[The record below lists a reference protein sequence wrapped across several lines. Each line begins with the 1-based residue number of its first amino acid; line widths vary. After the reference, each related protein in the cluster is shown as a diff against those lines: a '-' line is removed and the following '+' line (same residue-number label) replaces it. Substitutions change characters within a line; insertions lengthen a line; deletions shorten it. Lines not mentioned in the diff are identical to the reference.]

1 MARRN
6 ARTTSLP
13 LAVIERRLS
22 PKTTIAGAA
31 EAARDP
37 FLPPPH
43 GVRADTI
50 ASAASPRI
58 ACILV
63 ADFPL
68 AAAIRQSPELRDRP
82 LVLIESAGRREAAG
96 GANMDCRFVSAH
108 ARAMG
113 VRTGMTVARARAT
126 AAGLAVMSRS
136 PAAEASAAEALI
148 DVAFSFSPLV
158 EAGAAG
164 EVYLDLGGLERLHQR
179 RRANS
184 YREGAS
190 TGTSESSLPSEM
202 MESPSEMTDIETIE
216 TWLAQE
222 ALGRVAR
229 LGMDAAVGIASS
241 KEVALLAA
249 RCGGARAIAAARE
262 EEFLNWLPLDLLKLD
277 GGAGGGGH
285 DGAELEQTLAR
296 WGIRRLGELARLDI
310 RAVGSRLGAGAVEL
324 IRIARGECRTPLI
337 ARRAAEN
344 FAEAVEL
351 EWGVDSLEAM
361 GFVMRAML
369 ERVVERLKLRGM
381 AAGEIALALE
391 LDGRRRDLRR
401 VALPAP
407 TNEARTLLALS
418 LLNLEAAP
426 PAAAVEAIRITIVP
440 RAPRAAQADMFAP
453 PCPTPERLHVTL
465 ARLAALC
472 GPGKVGT
479 LMPRN
484 SHLPGAVE
492 LGPFAPG
499 PAVAP
504 SLAQNGTAALANHDV
519 VQSPVAAGA
528 SVAQLA
534 IRAVRP
540 PHQVEVL
547 CTRGDAPE
555 YVRGADFG
563 GRVVSCAGPWRIAA
577 APSHIDN
584 GGGDNHQGAP
594 GAARDYYDVALE
606 DGGVYRLLC
615 DLRSGE
621 WYVDGIYD

>member
-1 MARRN
+1 VI
-6 ARTTSLP
+6 
-13 LAVIERRLS
+13 AVIERRIS
-22 PKTTIAGAA
+22 PKTLVADAVQ
-31 EAARDP
+31 AARDTH
-37 FLPPPH
+37 LPLPAR
-43 GVRADTI
+43 GFANNN
-50 ASAASPRI
+50 ASAASSRI

-68 AAAIRQSPELRDRP
+68 AAAIRQSPELHERP
-82 LVLIESAGRREAAG
+82 LALIESAAGRRDAAG
-96 GANMDCRFVSAH
+96 VANMECRFVSTA

-113 VRTGMTVARARAT
+113 VRIGMTVARARAT

-136 PAAEASAAEALI
+136 PAAEASAAEALV
-148 DVAFSFSPLV
+148 DVALSFSPLV
-158 EAGAAG
+158 ETGTDG
-164 EVYLDLGGLERLHQR
+164 EVYLDLSGFERLHQR
-179 RRANS
+179 LLANS
-184 YREGAS
+184 HGAGARAG
-190 TGTSESSLPSEM
+190 TGEPSSPAG
-202 MESPSEMTDIETIE
+202 MTDTETIE
-216 TWLAQE
+216 TELAQE
-222 ALGRVAR
+222 AMGRVAR
-229 LGMDAAVGIASS
+229 LGMEAAVAVASN
-241 KEVALLAA
+241 KEVALMAA
-249 RCGGARAIAAARE
+249 RCGGARAIAAGRE

-277 GGAGGGGH
+277 GGGDG
-285 DGAELEQTLAR
+285 GAELEQTLAR

-310 RAVGSRLGAGAVEL
+310 RAVGSRLGARAVEL
-324 IRIARGECRTPLI
+324 IRIARGESRTPLI

-344 FAEAVEL
+344 FAEAVDL

-361 GFVMRAML
+361 GFVMRPMI

-391 LDGRRRDLRR
+391 LEGRRRDVRR

-407 TNEARTLLALS
+407 TNEARTLLALI

-426 PAAAVEAIRITIVP
+426 PAAAVEAIRITVAP

-453 PCPTPERLHVTL
+453 PCPAPERLHVTL

-484 SHLPGAVE
+484 SHLSDAIE
-492 LGPFAPG
+492 LGPFAPR

-504 SLAQNGTAALANHDV
+504 ARALPQNGEAAAANRNAAAK
-519 VQSPVAAGA
+519 SPATGA
-528 SVAQLA
+528 TMAQLTIRA
-534 IRAVRP
+534 IRP
-540 PHQVEVL
+540 PYRVEVL
-547 CTRGDAPE
+547 CTRGGALE
-555 YVRGADFG
+555 FVRGADFG

-577 APSHIDN
+577 AVSHID
-584 GGGDNHQGAP
+584 GGSGDNHQGMP
-594 GAARDYYDVALE
+594 GTARDYYDVALE

>member
-1 MARRN
+1 M
-6 ARTTSLP
+6 
-13 LAVIERRLS
+13 IERRLS
-22 PKTTIAGAA
+22 PKPIIAGAA
-31 EAARDP
+31 EVARDTL
-37 FLPPPH
+37 LPPSRH
-43 GVRADTI
+43 GSHAYAN
-50 ASAASPRI
+50 ASAASPQIACIRI

-68 AAAIRQSPELRDRP
+68 AAATRQSPELSDRP
-82 LVLIESAGRREAAG
+82 LVLIESAAGRRGLTGLANAG
-96 GANMDCRFVSAH
+96 VANMECRFVSAH

-113 VRTGMTVARARAT
+113 VRAGMTVARARAA

-136 PAAEASAAEALI
+136 PAAEASAAEALV
-148 DVAFSFSPLV
+148 DVALSFSPLV
-158 EAGAAG
+158 EAGAHG

-179 RRANS
+179 LRANTH
-184 YREGAS
+184 REDAAGA
-190 TGTSESSLPSEM
+190 GTSASSSPAEM
-202 MESPSEMTDIETIE
+202 PDTETA
-216 TWLAQE
+216 LAQE

-229 LGMDAAVGIASS
+229 LGMEAAVGVASS

-249 RCGGARAIAAARE
+249 QCGGARVIAAGRE
-262 EEFLNWLPLDLLKLD
+262 QEFLNWLPLDLLRLD
-277 GGAGGGGH
+277 GGAGAGS
-285 DGAELEQTLAR
+285 DGVDLEQTLAR

-310 RAVGSRLGAGAVEL
+310 RAVGSRLGARAVEL
-324 IRIARGECRTPLI
+324 MRIARGECRTPLI

-344 FAEAVEL
+344 FAETVEL
-351 EWGVDSLEAM
+351 EWGVDRLEAM

-391 LDGRRRDLRR
+391 LDGRRHDVRR

-407 TNEARTLLALS
+407 TNEARTLLALI

-426 PAAAVEAIRITIVP
+426 PAAAVEAIRITVEP
-440 RAPRAAQADMFAP
+440 RTPRAAQADMFAP
-453 PCPTPERLHVTL
+453 PCPAPERLHIML

-472 GPGKVGT
+472 GPDRVGT

-492 LGPFAPG
+492 LGPFAPR
-499 PAVAP
+499 PALTPAP
-504 SLAQNGTAALANHDV
+504 ALAQNGTAALADRDAV
-519 VQSPVAAGA
+519 KSPATAGA
-528 SVAQLA
+528 TVAQLA
-534 IRAVRP
+534 VRAVRP

-547 CTRGDAPE
+547 CARGGAPE
-555 YVRGADFG
+555 FVRGANFG

-577 APSHIDN
+577 AAFHASHIGHINNDD
-584 GGGDNHQGAP
+584 GDHQKVP
-594 GAARDYYDVALE
+594 GMARDYYDVALE
-606 DGGVYRLLC
+606 DGGVYRLLR

>member
-1 MARRN
+1 MPACDFFCSDRM
-6 ARTTSLP
+6 
-13 LAVIERRLS
+13 IERRLS
-22 PKTTIAGAA
+22 PKPTVIAATQ
-31 EAARDP
+31 AARDTL
-37 FLPPPH
+37 LPPPH
-43 GVRADTI
+43 STFANTI
-50 ASAASPRI
+50 ASAASPQISCNRI

-82 LVLIESAGRREAAG
+82 LVLIESGGRRDAAG
-96 GANMDCRFVSAH
+96 IANMECRFVSAH
-108 ARAMG
+108 ARSMG
-113 VRTGMTVARARAT
+113 VRAGMTVARARAA

-136 PAAEASAAEALI
+136 QVAEASAAEALV
-148 DVAFSFSPLV
+148 DVALSFSPLV
-158 EAGAAG
+158 EAGADG

-179 RRANS
+179 LRANS
-184 YREGAS
+184 HRAGAS
-190 TGTSESSLPSEM
+190 AKTNASS
-202 MESPSEMTDIETIE
+202 SPSEMTESPVETMDAETIE
-216 TWLAQE
+216 TGLAQE

-249 RCGGARAIAAARE
+249 RCGGARPIAAGRE
-262 EEFLNWLPLDLLKLD
+262 EEFLTWLPLDLLKLD
-277 GGAGGGGH
+277 GTAGGGGR

-310 RAVGSRLGAGAVEL
+310 RAVGSRLGARAVEL

-361 GFVMRAML
+361 GFVMRAMI
-369 ERVVERLKLRGM
+369 ERVVERLQLRGM

-391 LDGRRRDLRR
+391 LDGRRRDVRR

-407 TNEARTLLALS
+407 TNEARTLLALI
-418 LLNLEAAP
+418 LLNLESAP
-426 PAAAVEAIRITIVP
+426 PAAAVEAIRITVEP
-440 RAPRAAQADMFAP
+440 RAPGAAQADMFAP

-484 SHLPGAVE
+484 SHLPDAIE
-492 LGPFAPG
+492 LGPFAPR
-499 PAVAP
+499 PAVTPAP
-504 SLAQNGTAALANHDV
+504 TLAQNGTTAIDAAR
-519 VQSPVAAGA
+519 SPAAGTT
-528 SVAQLA
+528 VAQLA

-555 YVRGADFG
+555 FVRGADFG

-577 APSHIDN
+577 APSHSDN
-584 GGGDNHQGAP
+584 GGGDHHQGVP

>member
-1 MARRN
+1 M
-6 ARTTSLP
+6 
-13 LAVIERRLS
+13 IERRLS
-22 PKTTIAGAA
+22 PKTTIAATTKV
-31 EAARDP
+31 ARDTL
-37 FLPPPH
+37 LPPH
-43 GVRADTI
+43 RAFASTN
-50 ASAASPRI
+50 ASATGPRI

-82 LVLIESAGRREAAG
+82 LVLIESGGRRDAAG
-96 GANMDCRFVSAH
+96 VANMECRFVSAH

-113 VRTGMTVARARAT
+113 VRTGMTVARARAA

-136 PAAEASAAEALI
+136 PAAEASAAEALV
-148 DVAFSFSPLV
+148 DVALSFSPLV
-158 EAGAAG
+158 EAGTDG
-164 EVYLDLGGLERLHQR
+164 EVYLDLGGLERLHR
-179 RRANS
+179 RLRSNS
-184 YREGAS
+184 HHKVASAS
-190 TGTSESSLPSEM
+190 TSASQ
-202 MESPSEMTDIETIE
+202 SPSETTDAETIE
-216 TWLAQE
+216 TELAQE

-229 LGMDAAVGIASS
+229 LGMEAAVGVASS

-249 RCGGARAIAAARE
+249 RCGGARAIAAGRE

-277 GGAGGGGH
+277 GAADGGGR
-285 DGAELEQTLAR
+285 DDAELEQTLAR

-310 RAVGSRLGAGAVEL
+310 RAVGSRLGARAVEL

-361 GFVMRAML
+361 GFVMRAMI

-391 LDGRRRDLRR
+391 LDGRRRDVRR

-407 TNEARTLLALS
+407 TNEARTLLALI
-418 LLNLEAAP
+418 LLNLESAP
-426 PAAAVEAIRITIVP
+426 PAAAVEAIRITIEP
-440 RAPRAAQADMFAP
+440 RTPRAAQADMFAP
-453 PCPTPERLHVTL
+453 PCPAPERLHVTL

-472 GPGKVGT
+472 GPGKVGM

-484 SHLPGAVE
+484 AHLPDAIE
-492 LGPFAPG
+492 LGPFAPR
-499 PAVAP
+499 PVVAP
-504 SLAQNGTAALANHDV
+504 APLVQNGTVATANRDA
-519 VQSPVAAGA
+519 QKSSAAGA
-528 SVAQLA
+528 VLAQLT

-555 YVRGADFG
+555 FVRGADFG

-577 APSHIDN
+577 APWHSGN
-584 GGGDNHQGAP
+584 SGGDYRQGAP
-594 GAARDYYDVALE
+594 GTARDYYDVALE
-606 DGGVYRLLC
+606 DGGVYRLLR

>member
-1 MARRN
+1 M
-6 ARTTSLP
+6 
-13 LAVIERRLS
+13 E
-22 PKTTIAGAA
+22 G
-31 EAARDP
+31 
-37 FLPPPH
+37 
-43 GVRADTI
+43 
-50 ASAASPRI
+50 
-58 ACILV
+58 
-63 ADFPL
+63 
-68 AAAIRQSPELRDRP
+68 
-82 LVLIESAGRREAAG
+82 
-96 GANMDCRFVSAH
+96 RFVSAH

-113 VRTGMTVARARAT
+113 VRTGMTVARARAA

-148 DVAFSFSPLV
+148 DVALSFSPLV
-158 EAGAAG
+158 EAGANG

-179 RRANS
+179 LRANAHL
-184 YREGAS
+184 EGAAS
-190 TGTSESSLPSEM
+190 AGTSASSSPAERPDTEM
-202 MESPSEMTDIETIE
+202 IETG
-216 TWLAQE
+216 LAQE

-229 LGMDAAVGIASS
+229 LGMEAAVGVASS

-249 RCGGARAIAAARE
+249 RCGGARAIAAGRE

-277 GGAGGGGH
+277 GGA
-285 DGAELEQTLAR
+285 DGDGVDLEQTLAR

-310 RAVGSRLGAGAVEL
+310 RAVGSRLGARAVEL
-324 IRIARGECRTPLI
+324 MRIARSECRTPLI
-337 ARRAAEN
+337 ARREAEN
-344 FAEAVEL
+344 FAETVEL

-361 GFVMRAML
+361 GFVVRAML

-391 LDGRRRDLRR
+391 LDGRLRDIRR

-407 TNEARTLLALS
+407 TNEARTLLALI

-426 PAAAVEAIRITIVP
+426 PAAAVEAIRITVEP

-453 PCPTPERLHVTL
+453 PCPAPERLHVML

-472 GPGKVGT
+472 GPDRVGT

-492 LGPFAPG
+492 LGPFAPR
-499 PAVAP
+499 PALAP
-504 SLAQNGTAALANHDV
+504 ALSQAGTAALADRDAVKN
-519 VQSPVAAGA
+519 PAAAGA
-528 SVAQLA
+528 IVAQLA
-534 IRAVRP
+534 VRAVRP

-547 CTRGDAPE
+547 CARGGAPE
-555 YVRGADFG
+555 FVRGANFG

-577 APSHIDN
+577 AAFHASHIGHINNDD
-584 GGGDNHQGAP
+584 GDHQKVP
-594 GAARDYYDVALE
+594 GMTRDYYDVALE

>member
-1 MARRN
+1 M
-6 ARTTSLP
+6 
-13 LAVIERRLS
+13 
-22 PKTTIAGAA
+22 
-31 EAARDP
+31 
-37 FLPPPH
+37 H
-43 GVRADTI
+43 
-50 ASAASPRI
+50 RI

-82 LVLIESAGRREAAG
+82 LVLIESAGRRDAAG
-96 GANMDCRFVSAH
+96 IANMECRFVSAH
-108 ARAMG
+108 ARSMG
-113 VRTGMTVARARAT
+113 VRAGMTVARARAA

-136 PAAEASAAEALI
+136 QVAEASAAEALV
-148 DVAFSFSPLV
+148 DVALSFSPLV
-158 EAGAAG
+158 EAGADG

-179 RRANS
+179 LRANS
-184 YREGAS
+184 HRAGAS
-190 TGTSESSLPSEM
+190 ANTSASS
-202 MESPSEMTDIETIE
+202 SPSEMTECRETIE
-216 TWLAQE
+216 TSRLAQE

-249 RCGGARAIAAARE
+249 RCGGARAIAAGRE

-277 GGAGGGGH
+277 GAAGGGGR

-310 RAVGSRLGAGAVEL
+310 RAVGSRLGARAVEL

-361 GFVMRAML
+361 GFVMRAMI
-369 ERVVERLKLRGM
+369 ERVVERLQLRGM

-391 LDGRRRDLRR
+391 LDGRRRDVRR

-407 TNEARTLLALS
+407 TNEARTLLALI
-418 LLNLEAAP
+418 LLNLESAP
-426 PAAAVEAIRITIVP
+426 PAAAVEAIRITVEP

-453 PCPTPERLHVTL
+453 PCPAPERLHVTL

-484 SHLPGAVE
+484 SHLPDAIE
-492 LGPFAPG
+492 LGPFAPR
-499 PAVAP
+499 PAVTPAP
-504 SLAQNGTAALANHDV
+504 ALAQNSTTAMADRDAAK
-519 VQSPVAAGA
+519 SPAAGA
-528 SVAQLA
+528 GVAQLA

-555 YVRGADFG
+555 FVRGADFG

-577 APSHIDN
+577 APSHSDN
-584 GGGDNHQGAP
+584 GGGDHHQGVP

>member
-1 MARRN
+1 
-6 ARTTSLP
+6 
-13 LAVIERRLS
+13 VIERRLS
-22 PKTTIAGAA
+22 PKPIIAGAA
-31 EAARDP
+31 EVARDTL
-37 FLPPPH
+37 LPLSQH
-43 GVRADTI
+43 DSQAYAN
-50 ASAASPRI
+50 ASAASPQIACIRI

-68 AAAIRQSPELRDRP
+68 AAVTRQSPELSDRP
-82 LVLIESAGRREAAG
+82 LVLIEAAAGRRGLTDVAHAG
-96 GANMDCRFVSAH
+96 VANMECRFVSAH

-113 VRTGMTVARARAT
+113 VRAGMTVARARAA
-126 AAGLAVMSRS
+126 AAGLAVMNRS
-136 PAAEASAAEALI
+136 PAAEASAAEALV
-148 DVAFSFSPLV
+148 DAALSFSPLV
-158 EAGAAG
+158 EAGANG
-164 EVYLDLGGLERLHQR
+164 EVYLDLGGLERLHR
-179 RRANS
+179 RLRANS
-184 YREGAS
+184 RRESAARA
-190 TGTSESSLPSEM
+190 GTSGSSSPAGMADAEM
-202 MESPSEMTDIETIE
+202 IETG
-216 TWLAQE
+216 LAQE

-229 LGMDAAVGIASS
+229 LGMEAAVGIASS

-249 RCGGARAIAAARE
+249 RCGGARVIAAGRE
-262 EEFLNWLPLDLLKLD
+262 QEFLNWLPLDLLRLDGD
-277 GGAGGGGH
+277 GGAGGGGV
-285 DGAELEQTLAR
+285 DLEQTLAR

-310 RAVGSRLGAGAVEL
+310 RAVGSRLGARAVEL
-324 IRIARGECRTPLI
+324 MRTARGECRTPLI

-369 ERVVERLKLRGM
+369 ERAVERLQLRGL

-407 TNEARTLLALS
+407 TNEARTLLALI

-426 PAAAVEAIRITIVP
+426 PVAAVEAIRITVEP

-453 PCPTPERLHVTL
+453 PCPAPERLHVML

-472 GPGKVGT
+472 GPDRVGT

-492 LGPFAPG
+492 LGPFAPR
-499 PAVAP
+499 PALAP
-504 SLAQNGTAALANHDV
+504 APALSQTGTAALRNETSALVDRDAV
-519 VQSPVAAGA
+519 KSAATIGA
-528 SVAQLA
+528 TVAQLTVRA
-534 IRAVRP
+534 IRP

-547 CTRGDAPE
+547 CDRGGAPE
-555 YVRGADFG
+555 FVRGANFG

-577 APSHIDN
+577 AR
-584 GGGDNHQGAP
+584 

>member
-1 MARRN
+1 M
-6 ARTTSLP
+6 
-13 LAVIERRLS
+13 
-22 PKTTIAGAA
+22 
-31 EAARDP
+31 
-37 FLPPPH
+37 
-43 GVRADTI
+43 
-50 ASAASPRI
+50 SPRI

-68 AAAIRQSPELRDRP
+68 AAAMRQSPELRDRP
-82 LVLIESAGRREAAG
+82 LALIESAAGRRDAAG
-96 GANMDCRFVSAH
+96 ITNMECRFVSAH

-113 VRTGMTVARARAT
+113 VRTGMTVARARAA

-136 PAAEASAAEALI
+136 PAAEASAAEALV
-148 DVAFSFSPLV
+148 DVALSFSPLV
-158 EAGAAG
+158 EAGADG

-179 RRANS
+179 LLTNSHRA
-184 YREGAS
+184 GARAG
-190 TGTSESSLPSEM
+190 TGESASPSKM
-202 MESPSEMTDIETIE
+202 TESPAEMPDTETIE
-216 TWLAQE
+216 TALAQE

-229 LGMDAAVGIASS
+229 LGMEAAAAVASS

-249 RCGGARAIAAARE
+249 RCGGARTIAAGRE
-262 EEFLNWLPLDLLKLD
+262 EEFLNWLPLDLLRLD
-277 GGAGGGGH
+277 DDAGGGHG
-285 DGAELEQTLAR
+285 GAELEQTLAQ

-310 RAVGSRLGAGAVEL
+310 RAVGSRLGVRAVEL
-324 IRIARGECRTPLI
+324 IRIARGESRTPLM

-361 GFVMRAML
+361 GFVMRPMI
-369 ERVVERLKLRGM
+369 ERAVERLELRGM

-391 LDGRRRDLRR
+391 LDGHRRDVRR
-401 VALPAP
+401 IALPAP
-407 TNEARTLLALS
+407 TNEARTLLALI

-426 PAAAVEAIRITIVP
+426 PAAAVEAIRITVAP

-453 PCPTPERLHVTL
+453 PCPAPERLHVTL

-484 SHLPGAVE
+484 SHLPDAVE
-492 LGPFAPG
+492 LGPFAPR

-504 SLAQNGTAALANHDV
+504 ARALAQNGEASAANRDAAK
-519 VQSPVAAGA
+519 SPAAGA
-528 SVAQLA
+528 TVAQLA
-534 IRAVRP
+534 VRAMRP
-540 PHQVEVL
+540 PHRVEVL
-547 CTRGDAPE
+547 CTRGGALE
-555 YVRGADFG
+555 FVRGADFG

-577 APSHIDN
+577 AASHIDHDDR
-584 GGGDNHQGAP
+584 GHREAP
-594 GAARDYYDVALE
+594 GTARDYYDVALE

>member
-1 MARRN
+1 M
-6 ARTTSLP
+6 
-13 LAVIERRLS
+13 
-22 PKTTIAGAA
+22 
-31 EAARDP
+31 
-37 FLPPPH
+37 
-43 GVRADTI
+43 
-50 ASAASPRI
+50 SPRI

-82 LVLIESAGRREAAG
+82 LVLIESAGQRDLTG
-96 GANMDCRFVSAH
+96 IANMECRFVSAH
-108 ARAMG
+108 ACARG
-113 VRTGMTVARARAT
+113 VRAGMTVARARAA

-136 PAAEASAAEALI
+136 PAAEASAAEALG
-148 DVAFSFSPLV
+148 DVALSFSPLV
-158 EAGAAG
+158 EAGADG
-164 EVYLDLGGLERLHQR
+164 EVYLDLGGLGRLHQR
-179 RRANS
+179 HRANS
-184 YREGAS
+184 HRE
-190 TGTSESSLPSEM
+190 TSGETSSPA
-202 MESPSEMTDIETIE
+202 EMTDTETIE
-216 TWLAQE
+216 TGLAQE

-229 LGMDAAVGIASS
+229 LGMEAAVGIASS

-249 RCGGARAIAAARE
+249 RCGGARAIAAGRE

-277 GGAGGGGH
+277 GGASGGGGR

-310 RAVGSRLGAGAVEL
+310 RAVGSRLGARAVEL

-344 FAEAVEL
+344 FAETVEL

-369 ERVVERLKLRGM
+369 ERVAERLELRGM

-391 LDGRRRDLRR
+391 LDGRRRDVRR

-407 TNEARTLLALS
+407 TNEARTLLALI

-426 PAAAVEAIRITIVP
+426 PAAAVEAIRITVEP

-484 SHLPGAVE
+484 SHLPDAVE
-492 LGPFAPG
+492 LGLFAPR

-504 SLAQNGTAALANHDV
+504 APALSQNGTTAMADRDAV
-519 VQSPVAAGA
+519 KSPVAAGDA
-528 SVAQLA
+528 LTQLA
-534 IRAVRP
+534 VRAIRP
-540 PHQVEVL
+540 PHQIEVL
-547 CTRGDAPE
+547 CTRGGALE
-555 YVRGADFG
+555 FVRGADFG

-577 APSHIDN
+577 AQSHIGQIDN
-584 GGGDNHQGAP
+584 NDGGDNRQRAP

-615 DLRSGE
+615 DLRSGD

>member
-1 MARRN
+1 M
-6 ARTTSLP
+6 
-13 LAVIERRLS
+13 IERRLS
-22 PKTTIAGAA
+22 PKTTVTAA
-31 EAARDP
+31 TQAARDT
-37 FLPPPH
+37 FVPPPNAF
-43 GVRADTI
+43 VKAND
-50 ASAASPRI
+50 SATGPRI

-82 LVLIESAGRREAAG
+82 LVLIESAGRRDAAG
-96 GANMDCRFVSAH
+96 VANMECRFVSAQ

-113 VRTGMTVARARAT
+113 VRTGMTVARARAA

-136 PAAEASAAEALI
+136 PAAEASAAEALV
-148 DVAFSFSPLV
+148 DVALSFSPIV
-158 EAGAAG
+158 EAGKDG
-164 EVYLDLGGLERLHQR
+164 EVYLDLDGLERLHQR
-179 RRANS
+179 LRPNS
-184 YREGAS
+184 RREGESAS
-190 TGTSESSLPSEM
+190 TSA
-202 MESPSEMTDIETIE
+202 SPSEMTDAETIE
-216 TWLAQE
+216 TELAQE
-222 ALGRVAR
+222 AMGRVAR
-229 LGMDAAVGIASS
+229 LGMEAAVGIASS

-249 RCGGARAIAAARE
+249 RCGGARAIAAGRE

-277 GGAGGGGH
+277 GAPAGGSR
-285 DGAELEQTLAR
+285 DCVELEQTLAR

-310 RAVGSRLGAGAVEL
+310 RAVGSRLGARAVEL
-324 IRIARGECRTPLI
+324 MRIARGECRTPLI

-344 FAEAVEL
+344 FAEAVDL

-369 ERVVERLKLRGM
+369 ERVVERLNLRGM
-381 AAGEIALALE
+381 AASEIALTLE
-391 LDGRRRDLRR
+391 LDGRRRDVRR

-407 TNEARTLLALS
+407 TNEARTLLTLI
-418 LLNLEAAP
+418 LLNLESAP
-426 PAAAVEAIRITIVP
+426 PAAAVEAIRIMVEP
-440 RAPRAAQADMFAP
+440 RVPRAAQADMFAP
-453 PCPTPERLHVTL
+453 PCPAPERLHVTL

-484 SHLPGAVE
+484 SHLPDAVE
-492 LGPFAPG
+492 LGPFAPR
-499 PAVAP
+499 PVVAP
-504 SLAQNGTAALANHDV
+504 ALAQNGTTATADRNAAK
-519 VQSPVAAGA
+519 SPADGA
-528 SVAQLA
+528 TVAQLA

-540 PHQVEVL
+540 PHPVEVL

-555 YVRGADFG
+555 FVRGAGFG

-577 APSHIDN
+577 ALSHSDN
-584 GGGDNHQGAP
+584 SSGDYHQGAP